1 MANSKLT
8 MADVL
13 RENWND
19 FSGLYGNL
27 LSPAQSKAAH
37 DIMDCRTIE
46 MGGHCEY
53 RRCNHCGHETK
64 GYNSC
69 GNRACPRCG
78 ALAAATWLAKR
89 RNELLPVQYFH
100 LVFTIPKQIENL
112 ALINRRTIYD
122 ILFKTSAKTM
132 RTIAKD
138 PKHLGA
144 DIGFTSVLHTWGS
157 TLLHHPHVHMIVPGG
172 GISPDGKSWV
182 GCREDFFLHVKVLS
196 SLFRRYFLEAL
207 KRAYEAGKL
216 RFTGKSEKFAHPKAF
231 DRFIKKHRSMDWVVY
246 AKAPFGGPDTT
257 LNYLARYT
265 HRTAFSDYRLIGA
278 SKGTVSF
285 QYKDYKND
293 GEKRVMTLS
302 ATEFIR
308 RFLMHVLPK
317 GFTRIRH
324 YGLYANRFRAR
335 NIKRCRELLGASE
348 PAPIERYDEMEWDE
362 RYLALTGHD
371 PLLCPACKKG
381 RLELVTDEHDRPDG
395 HGAQNRTARDP
406 NENELKQ
413 MARPPEME
421 GESPPV

>member
-8 MADVL
+8 TADII
-13 RENWND
+13 RENWD
-19 FSGLYGNL
+19 EFFDKYGHL
-27 LSPAQSKAAH
+27 LSPEQIKAAR
-37 DIMDCRTIE
+37 DIMACRTPE
-46 MGGHCEY
+46 MGGHCEH
-53 RRCNHCGHETK
+53 RRCNLCGHETK

-78 ALAAATWLAKR
+78 ALAAAAWLAMR
-89 RNELLPVQYFH
+89 RAELLPVQYFH
-100 LVFTIPKQIENL
+100 LVFTIPKEIEDL
-112 ALINRRTIYD
+112 ALINRRVVYD

-144 DIGFTSVLHTWGS
+144 DIGFTSVLHSWGS
-157 TLLHHPHVHMIVPGG
+157 SLLHHPHVHMIVPGG

-182 GCREDFFLHVKVLS
+182 ACREDFFLHVKVLA
-196 SLFRRYFLEAL
+196 SLFRRLFLQAL
-207 KRAYEAGKL
+207 KRACEAGKL
-216 RFTGKSEKFAHPKAF
+216 RFTGKSGALANPKTF
-231 DRFIKKHRSMDWVVY
+231 DSFIKKHRSMDWVVY
-246 AKAPFGGPDTT
+246 AKAPFGGPKTT

-265 HRTAFSDYRLIGA
+265 HRTAFSDHRLISMSDG
-278 SKGTVSF
+278 KVSF

-293 GEKRVMTLS
+293 GETRVMTLS

-335 NIKRCRELLGASE
+335 NIKRCRKLLNAPE
-348 PAPIERYDEMEWDE
+348 PQPIERYDEMDWDE

-371 PLLCPACKKG
+371 PLLCPVCKKG

-395 HGAQNRTARDP
+395 HGAQNRAAHPPDGNGLR
-406 NENELKQ
+406 Q
-413 MARPPEME
+413 MARPPETA
-421 GESPPV
+421 GDSPPV